1 MTITSIDLGCIIL
14 EPVTVATDLWVTV
27 FCIYFFQ
34 KLKLSEKSEPILRFW
49 RWFFFT
55 FAISTFLGAVS
66 HGLRFYMN
74 DINFRTVRVVM
85 NLFIILSSY
94 FLLRTTIESTQRNN
108 AALFE
113 RLKTSSM
120 LITLSIALIT
130 IVNEDFRLIK
140 IHAGIVV
147 LVALYGS
154 YTAFKQEIKGSGK
167 IAFGLALSI
176 IPILIH
182 SIQFSISE
190 FFNFNDISHSIILIS
205 LYYIFMGAMEN
216 TRLDA
221 LSQV

>member
-14 EPVTVATDLWVTV
+14 EPVTAATDLWVTV

-34 KLKLSEKSEPILRFW
+34 KLKLPEKSEPILRFW

-55 FAISTFLGAVS
+55 FAISTLLGAIS
-66 HGLRFYMN
+66 HGLKFYMN

-85 NLFIILSSY
+85 NLCITLSSY
-94 FLLRTTIESTQRNN
+94 FLLRTTIESAQRNK
-108 AALFE
+108 AALYD
-113 RLKTSSM
+113 RLKNASM
-120 LITLSIALIT
+120 LLTLSMALIT

-147 LVALYGS
+147 LLALYS
-154 YTAFKQEIKGSGK
+154 NYMAFKQGHQGAGK

-176 IPILIH
+176 ISILVH
-182 SIQFSISE
+182 STQFSISE
-190 FFNFNDISHSIILIS
+190 FFNFNDISHAIILIS
-205 LYYIFMGAMEN
+205 LYNIFIGAMEN